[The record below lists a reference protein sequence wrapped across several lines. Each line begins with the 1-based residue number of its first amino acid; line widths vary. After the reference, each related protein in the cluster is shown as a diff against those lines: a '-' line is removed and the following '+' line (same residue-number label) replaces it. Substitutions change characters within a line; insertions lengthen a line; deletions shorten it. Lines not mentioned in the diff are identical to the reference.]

1 MKELI
6 FKGSYK
12 EIGQQLGRIYHKNGK
27 SFADVKINKD
37 LYAKQLTYYKKYYP
51 EFLEELRG
59 IAEGGNYGGDKVIYD
74 NLVGEINWYK
84 NKIKKTSCTIFGV
97 KNNFGT
103 FIGRNYDWYPE
114 SKAVI
119 YKYDNPESYSYV
131 AITDSGYF
139 PGAKKENIFY
149 YPNDAINEKG
159 LYIGITF
166 ADGPDTSF
174 GLSSSH
180 IRKLIIEKCQ
190 SVTEALAMFKKIPV
204 SCPKNFFIADK
215 TGEIA
220 VIEHASGKN
229 YKVIKPQNGILI
241 KTNHY
246 LDPALVKIDLML
258 RTHPASS
265 TFVRYYELLRD
276 INLINPE
283 KIRQADVS
291 KLILNKNSYIRQN
304 SFKDKTIWSLSLDMK
319 KQKHYLYY
327 HNTKIR
333 IVI

>member
-1 MKELI
+1 MKKIIL
-6 FKGSYK
+6 KGNYK
-12 EIGQQLGRIYHKNGK
+12 KIGFQLGQIYRRNGK

-37 LYAKQLTYYKKYYP
+37 LYAKQLVYYKKYYP
-51 EFLEELRG
+51 ELLEELRG
-59 IAEGGNYGGDKVIYD
+59 IADGGNYDGDKVIYD
-74 NLVGEINWYK
+74 NLIGEINWYK
-84 NKIKKTSCTIFGV
+84 NKIKKTSCTVFGV

-103 FIGRNYDWYPE
+103 FVGRNYDWYPE
-114 SKAVI
+114 AKAAM

-139 PGAKKENIFY
+139 PGAKKENVFY
-149 YPNDAINEKG
+149 YPDDAINEKG

-190 SVTEALAMFKKIPV
+190 SVAEALAMFKKIPV

-215 TGEIA
+215 TGEMA
-220 VIEHASGKN
+220 VAEHASGKN
-229 YKVIKPQNGILI
+229 YKIIKPENGILI
-241 KTNHY
+241 KANHY
-246 LDPALVKIDLML
+246 LDPALVKIDMML
-258 RTHPASS
+258 RTHPTTS

-283 KIRQADVS
+283 KIKQDDIT

-319 KQKHYLYY
+319 KGRYYLYY
-327 HNTKIR
+327 RGNKR
-333 IVI
+333 EIVI